1 MKKITWLLLLMSLA
15 AQAQSNKLSLDT
27 CITRS
32 KRNFPLIKQSGLISE
47 VEKNSR
53 NSDNK
58 NWLPKLSF
66 ITKASYQ
73 SEVVEFQGI
82 SFPKDNYLSALDLEQ
97 TLFDA
102 GQTHRQKEL
111 DKLNSLTEEQK
122 NKVELYKLIDR
133 VNQLYSSILLSRA
146 NLKTLDIFKNEL
158 GNKKS
163 NLSASVANGLV
174 LQSSLEELE
183 AEELKTEQSI
193 IETRDNLQALYLSL
207 AMFINGTV
215 NDSTELSMV
224 PLGGMV
230 VGEEIARPEI
240 NLFNTQK
247 SLLDA
252 RHKLLNKSAFPKLT
266 LSAEGAYGRPGP
278 NFLNQDL
285 RFFGQAAVNLKWNVG
300 SLYTL
305 SNERQSISISKK
317 MVDVQREVFEFNIR
331 NAMTSQTAQINA
343 LKSVIEK
350 DKLIVEKRHNISQT
364 ASAQLANGT
373 ITTSDYLTQLNAEM
387 QAVLNE
393 KVHEIKLMNAISNY
407 STTKGI
413 TNF

>member
-1 MKKITWLLLLMSLA
+1 MKKITLLLLLVSNLA
-15 AQAQSNKLSLDT
+15 IAQNTNLTLDS
-27 CITRS
+27 CIQRT
-32 KRNFPLIKQSGLISE
+32 KRNFPLSKQNSLISE
-47 VEKNSR
+47 NERNAL

-58 NWLPKLSF
+58 SWFPKLSF

-73 SEVVEFQGI
+73 SEVVEFQGL
-82 SFPKDNYLSALDLEQ
+82 SFPKDNYLSAIDLEQ

-102 GQTHRQKEL
+102 GLTHKQKEL
-111 DKLNSLTEEQK
+111 DKLNSINEAQK
-122 NKVELYKLIDR
+122 NQVELYKLIDR
-133 VNQLYSSILLSRA
+133 VNQLYSSVLLARE
-146 NLKTLDIFKNEL
+146 NLKTLAIFKTEI

-163 NLSASVANGLV
+163 NLSASVANGLL
-174 LQSSLEELE
+174 LQSNLDELE

-193 IETRDNLQALYLSL
+193 IEARENLNALYVSLGMYINTSLDDSTKLSL
-207 AMFINGTV
+207 N
-215 NDSTELSMV
+215 
-224 PLGGMV
+224 PLGGTALS
-230 VGEEIARPEI
+230 EEINRPELK
-240 NLFNTQK
+240 LFTTQK
-247 SLLDA
+247 SLLDV
-252 RHKLLNKSAFPKLT
+252 RHKLSNKAAFPKLT

-305 SNERQSISISKK
+305 SNERQSITISKK
-317 MVDVQREVFEFNIR
+317 MVDVQKEVFEFSIR
-331 NAMTSQTAQINA
+331 NALTSQSAQISA
-343 LKSVIEK
+343 LKSMIEK

-364 ASAQLANGT
+364 TSAQLANGT
-373 ITTSDYLTQLNAEM
+373 ITSSDYITQLNAEM

>member
-230 VGEEIARPEI
+230 VGEEITRPEI

-252 RHKLLNKSAFPKLT
+252 RHKLLNKAAFPKLT